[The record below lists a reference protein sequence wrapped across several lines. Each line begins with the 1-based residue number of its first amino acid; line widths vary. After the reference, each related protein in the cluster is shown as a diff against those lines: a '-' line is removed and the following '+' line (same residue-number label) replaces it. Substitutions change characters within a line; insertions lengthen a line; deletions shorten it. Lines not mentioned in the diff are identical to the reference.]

1 MLIIPFVF
9 LLQDHH
15 HKGSGGLV
23 FGVPFSGLYLGLVPL
38 LGLQMLQYSQQWQ
51 ASDIFRAA
59 PLPGPGQICQGA
71 RCAVLCLLGLP
82 VLLLVGLIVWLL
94 QGDASQL
101 ILLLPGVI
109 ALPVF
114 ALIPSIGGHGVP
126 LSLPT
131 NAAKDAGQGL
141 TMMGVMIVTLG
152 LAALTSVLWTQGWF
166 WWLVSGEA
174 VVVSGLYFAMRL
186 SLARVCWPSSE

>member
-1 MLIIPFVF
+1 MA
-9 LLQDHH
+9 
-15 HKGSGGLV
+15 GGGYLPRRAAARSRAN
-23 FGVPFSGLYLGLVPL
+23 VP
-38 LGLQMLQYSQQWQ
+38 Q
-51 ASDIFRAA
+51 AS
-59 PLPGPGQICQGA
+59 

-131 NAAKDAGQGL
+131 DAAKDAGQGL
-141 TMMGVMIVTLG
+141 TMMGVMIVALG
-152 LAALTSVLWTQGWF
+152 LAALTSLLWTQGWF